1 MSIIELDERGR
12 MTLPKDVR
20 KSMGIGNK
28 VLMINAGDHLKIIP
42 LPSDPLKVLHGAF
55 NTKKSF
61 RELRK
66 QAEETAEKEA
76 ERGS

>member
-55 NTKKSF
+55 TTKKSF

-66 QAEETAEKEA
+66 PAEETAEKEA